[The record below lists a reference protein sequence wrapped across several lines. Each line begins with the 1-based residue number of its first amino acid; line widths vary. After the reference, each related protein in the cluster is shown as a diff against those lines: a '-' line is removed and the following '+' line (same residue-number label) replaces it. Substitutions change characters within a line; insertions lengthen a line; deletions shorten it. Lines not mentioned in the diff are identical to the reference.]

1 MFEGLGLRRSK
12 KASQSGVEPGL
23 LRLNRSSPGGQGVSE
38 GNIME
43 E

>member
-12 KASQSGVEPGL
+12 EASQSGVELGL
-23 LRLNRSSPGGQGVSE
+23 LQLNRNSPGGQGVSE